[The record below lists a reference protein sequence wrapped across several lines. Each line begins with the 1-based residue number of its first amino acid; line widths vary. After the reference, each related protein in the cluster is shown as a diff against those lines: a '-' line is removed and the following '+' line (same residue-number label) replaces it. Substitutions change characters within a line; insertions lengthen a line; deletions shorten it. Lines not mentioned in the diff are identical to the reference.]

1 MAEPTD
7 IREEIPIRSFA
18 ISAYL
23 ARIEGGRGRY
33 LVLKRVSTYLK
44 GTWQQISG
52 RIEQGE
58 AGWQAALREIREETG
73 LVPSRF
79 YSANETEVFY
89 EPRQNC
95 INVVPV
101 FVGFVEADARVVLSA
116 EHDEFRWV
124 TAEEAREVLP
134 FEVQAV
140 AIQKIEATFVRASPP
155 EFLRIPTTSS
165 DA

>member
-1 MAEPTD
+1 MADPTN

-23 ARIEGGRGRY
+23 VRVDDGRGRY
-33 LVLKRVSTYLK
+33 LVLKRLSKYLK

-52 RIEQGE
+52 RIEPGE
-58 AGWQAALREIREETG
+58 TGWRAALREIREETG

-95 INVVPV
+95 INVIPV
-101 FVGFVEADARVVLSA
+101 FVGFVEADARIVLSA

-124 TAEEAREVLP
+124 TAEEAKEVLP
-134 FEVQAV
+134 FGGQA
-140 AIQKIEATFVRASPP
+140 ATIQRIEAAFVGGTPS
-155 EFLRIPTTSS
+155 E
-165 DA
+165 